1 MVGGAV
7 LLVDFSVCW
16 LSTWSTI
23 WSIGSGV
30 SPMVKSI
37 HLKGRCIFMY
47 TKYMCVYK
55 YIYIYVMSILYLDS
69 TSCHFI
75 RSFVLASL
83 LVILTWHIGTWL
95 LAGKVGSL

>member
-1 MVGGAV
+1 MVGYV
-7 LLVDFSVCW
+7 VDWFGC
-16 LSTWSTI
+16 
-23 WSIGSGV
+23 
-30 SPMVKSI
+30 KSDGEI
-37 HLKGRCIFMY
+37 NSFEREMY
-47 TKYMCVYK
+47 FHVYK
-55 YIYIYVMSILYLDS
+55 VYVYIYIYVMSILYLDS